1 MRVGPEQFIYRD
13 FAFIDAM
20 ILPAVGPKT
29 VAIYDVLRRYIW
41 RASDKGAKRSRDAF
55 KKGKLSATITR
66 DRLAQMSGVSVRTVQ
81 RHLNRLRDIGWVQ
94 WMSGNGTGETVVYEL
109 GIRTPDGFEV
119 FYADASARR
128 LWLGLEE
135 LAVEQGAERVTDL
148 PCNTRLTF
156 AKAWF
161 EPQEEEGEGGGDKNV
176 TRVVTEVSPGVVTE
190 MAPSNRE
197 PFGEEIEKSEYTGR
211 CAPMC
216 VPGPGPEHWD
226 RPSGPERRTKDDIEE
241 EEDELMA
248 EFALDTQEGSGDDS
262 DDDRFARA
270 AKVAEG
276 GKAKADRQTKANQKK
291 RAKKKAVVDTE
302 ALVNGLIEG
311 RTEKVKDNEKKDQ
324 KRRNLKGGTKYT
336 YAVLKASREAWDV
349 FTRLL
354 KERDKTLPVARWN
367 ADGNA
372 KARGQVCRLVDMY
385 GGEATIETVRYV
397 VGNWDSINERFFKK
411 ITGLPHFGMIAAM
424 HEPLFREA
432 SVWSKH
438 SEVLEEREAWFRDN
452 PMKPMPR
459 ELKERYEVARRE
471 LSALGLG

>member
-20 ILPAVGPKT
+20 ILPVVGPKT

-41 RASDKGAKRSRDAF
+41 RASDKGAKRARDAF
-55 KKGKLSATITR
+55 KRGKLSATITR
-66 DRLAQMSGVSVRTVQ
+66 GKLAEMSGVSVRTIQ
-81 RHLNRLRDIGWVQ
+81 RHLNRLKDIGWVK
-94 WMSGNGTGETVVYEL
+94 WESGNGTGETVVYEL
-109 GIRTPDGFEV
+109 GFRTPDAVEV

-135 LAVEQGAERVTDL
+135 LAVEEGAERVTDL
-148 PCNTRLTF
+148 SCEARLAF

-161 EPQEEEGEGGGDKNV
+161 EPERKGEGGGDKNV
-176 TRVVTEVSPGVVTE
+176 TRVVSEVSPGVVTE

-197 PFGEEIEKSEYTGR
+197 PFGEGIEKSEYTGR
-211 CAPMC
+211 SAPMC
-216 VPGPGPEHWD
+216 VPGPGPKHWD
-226 RPSGPERRTKDDIEE
+226 RPTGPERRTKDVEE
-241 EEDELMA
+241 EEELMA
-248 EFALDTQEGSGDDS
+248 EFALDTEGGSGDDG

-270 AKVAEG
+270 ADVAAG
-276 GKAKADRQTKANQKK
+276 GKTKADKQREQNEVKRLQK
-291 RAKKKAVVDTE
+291 R
-302 ALVNGLIEG
+302 LVAG
-311 RTEKVKDNEKKDQ
+311 RTKQVTDGERKDQ
-324 KRRNLKGGTKYT
+324 KKRNLKGGTKYT
-336 YAVLKASREAWDV
+336 HAVLRGARDSWDV
-349 FTRLL
+349 FTRLM
-354 KERDKTLPVARWN
+354 KERDATLPVARWG

-385 GGEATIETVRYV
+385 GGEATIDTVRYV

-432 SVWSKH
+432 SVWTKH
-438 SEVLEEREAWFRDN
+438 REVLEEREEWFRDN

-459 ELKERYEVARRE
+459 ELKERYEVARQA